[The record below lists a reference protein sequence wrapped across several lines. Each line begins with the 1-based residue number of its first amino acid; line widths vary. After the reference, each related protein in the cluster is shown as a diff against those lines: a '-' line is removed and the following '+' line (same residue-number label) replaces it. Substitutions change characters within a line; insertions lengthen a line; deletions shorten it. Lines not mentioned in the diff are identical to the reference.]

1 MRSILALSITFGY
14 FFVVEKDSLF
24 RIDFVNYVWKEEEKK
39 WILVEGKPRITF
51 LQDFAMN
58 RRWNNRYNKL
68 TNVNNFIGT
77 NI

>member
-1 MRSILALSITFGY
+1 MRSVLSLFITFGY

-24 RIDFVNYVWKEEEKK
+24 RIDFVNYVWKEKEKK
-39 WILVEGKPRITF
+39 WILVERKPRITF

-68 TNVNNFIGT
+68 TNVNNFIGI